1 MFKQDHNP
9 RILIFSQRNAS
20 KRLPFRCA
28 HFEFEDVISQID
40 AAELLAPR
48 FDLSTRRHAV
58 TKKIAY
64 HLPLVL
70 NPGIPKRRF
79 DRDYDLFFAVCGDP
93 SDLLRIHNLGNW
105 RERCRKAVCLIDE
118 LWIRQMGSYR
128 NYLRLLQPFD
138 HVFLYYRNSV
148 KPLAKRITS
157 SCSYL
162 PPGVDTIRLC
172 PYPEAPERSVDVYSI
187 GRRSAVTHQALLEMA
202 AKRDLFYIYDS
213 TTADQVI
220 DPDEHR
226 DLFAN
231 IVKRSRY
238 FIVNPGLIDRPEV
251 RGEQIE
257 IGNRYF
263 EAAASGTL
271 MIGERPQNDAFAEL
285 FDWPDS
291 LIDLPYGSPSIA
303 EVINDWDRQ
312 PERQNRARRTS
323 VAQSLVRHDWIYR
336 WETILQAMDMA
347 PAPRAVERRLRLSN
361 LADEVMSGSATAVSS
376 GQQRRP

>member
-1 MFKQDHNP
+1 
-9 RILIFSQRNAS
+9 
-20 KRLPFRCA
+20 
-28 HFEFEDVISQID
+28 
-40 AAELLAPR
+40 
-48 FDLSTRRHAV
+48 
-58 TKKIAY
+58 
-64 HLPLVL
+64 
-70 NPGIPKRRF
+70 
-79 DRDYDLFFAVCGDP
+79 
-93 SDLLRIHNLGNW
+93 
-105 RERCRKAVCLIDE
+105 
-118 LWIRQMGSYR
+118 MGPYR

-157 SCSYL
+157 RCSYL

-257 IGNRYF
+257 VGNRYF

-291 LIDLPYGSPSIA
+291 LVDLPYGSPAIA
-303 EVINDWDRQ
+303 DVIDEWDSQ

-323 VAQSLVRHDWIYR
+323 VAQSLLRHDWVYR
-336 WETILQAMDMA
+336 WETILQAVNLA
-347 PAPRAVERRLRLSN
+347 PTPRAVERRLRLSN
-361 LADEVMSGSATAVSS
+361 LADEVMSGSATAASC
-376 GQQRRP
+376 GQQRRS